1 MEPLRKYELM
11 YITRPDLDEES
22 LKNNREKVQSVITQN
37 GGKILETQDMGKRR
51 LAYPIQRLRE
61 GVYTVVQFQSEGDIV
76 KELERNLRL
85 DDNVIRH
92 MVIRIDER

>member
-1 MEPLRKYELM
+1 MRKYELM

-22 LKNNREKVQSVITQN
+22 LKNNREKVQSVITEN

-61 GVYTVVQFQSEGDIV
+61 GVYTVVQFQSEGDIE

-92 MVIRIDER
+92 MVINIDER

>member
-1 MEPLRKYELM
+1 MRKYELIN
-11 YITRPDLDEES
+11 ITRPDLDEES